1 MRNIR
6 NVFQNVAS
14 LTSDLNKSI
23 SIRMTQFFVLLLPGW
38 IAFNLV
44 VCCTVK
50 VEITICFYFTVLL
63 LVMLFFITIGYIFK
77 IERFLADLF
86 NLAVLLV
93 TPVTWYVCGGTTSSS
108 VNSMFIMAIVYFGLC
123 SYGWRRVA
131 GTVISIAEVGG
142 VTVITKRIPELAMP
156 PYAPGQSIL
165 TCNSCIGFS
174 TTMVIVLLLFKQISE
189 YRLENERSEAYK
201 EKLRQSN
208 ALQKKFLAN
217 MSHEIRSPLGIVLG
231 FNELI
236 AKSDNISE
244 IREYSHN
251 ISSAGETLRVV
262 INDIL
267 DYSKIESGK
276 LEIIENNYS
285 LKNLISEIDKNIRL
299 KASEKV
305 LKFDIEVGENVPDML
320 YGDDVRIRQCLINIL
335 SNAIKYTEKG
345 SVLLKVY
352 GEIDKEDES
361 ICNLS
366 FLCHDTGKGIASDAI
381 PHLFSAFERIDESH
395 IRGIEGT
402 GLGLAIT
409 KALVDEMNG
418 IISVESVLNEGS
430 DFLIT
435 LAQKISD
442 KKSYTDSD
450 LSELSIN
457 GIQVAVVDDTKA
469 NLTLCKKIL
478 ELKGANVDTFISG
491 KLFLEALSAKSYDI
505 LLIDH
510 MMPEMDGVKVLKK
523 VKETEG
529 PNKETPCLVF
539 TANAMAGAEKEYLD
553 LGFNG
558 FISKPINS
566 NDFVARIIAAKPKK

>member
-299 KASEKV
+299 KASEKG